1 MNNVHG
7 IVYAYHAFP
16 ELKTIGMHRTGAALP
31 FCGRYRL
38 IDFALS
44 GMMNAG
50 IRNVGVIMQR
60 GYLSLMEHL
69 AGGRS
74 WSLERHTGGLHLL
87 PPFGLSDA
95 NKGLYEGGIEALSAV
110 SSYLSED
117 VREEYIL
124 LTRGDLCANIDL
136 RALIEAH
143 IRSGADITAV
153 CTKKTVAGSR
163 HGFVPGP
170 DGFAQE
176 MLSWRGGAGEGLASL
191 ETYVLRQKLLLKMVQ
206 WSQEHNRLH
215 FHQDALTH
223 AMAQGCRV
231 AIVPYDG
238 YAMFVTNESDY
249 FRANMDMLDPAKRAS
264 LFIPDRRIA
273 TRARSDAAT
282 YYGDESFVK
291 NSLVADGCRIEGRVE
306 NCVLFGGVT
315 VSAGAELRD
324 CVILNDTVVGENARL
339 RCVISDK
346 NVVISPY
353 LDVGGSDRLPLV
365 VPKGSRI

>member
-7 IVYAYHAFP
+7 IIYAYHAFP
-16 ELKTIGMHRTGAALP
+16 ELKTIGAYRTGAALP

-60 GYLSLMEHL
+60 GYLSLIEHL

-74 WSLERHTGGLHLL
+74 WNLDRHTGGLHLL

-110 SSYLSED
+110 GTYLSGSI
-117 VREEYIL
+117 REEYIL
-124 LTRGDLCANIDL
+124 LTRGDLCANIDM

-153 CTKKTVAGSR
+153 CTEKAVPGSR
-163 HGFVPGP
+163 HSFIPGQ
-170 DGFAQE
+170 DGFAAE
-176 MLSWRGGAGEGLASL
+176 MLSWQKSGGEGLASL
-191 ETYVLRQKLLLKMVQ
+191 ETYVLRRKLLLDMVQ
-206 WSQEHNRLH
+206 WSREHNRLH

-231 AIVPYDG
+231 AIVPHDG
-238 YAMFVTNESDY
+238 YAMFVTSEIDY
-249 FRANMDMLDPAKRAS
+249 FRANMDMLDAEKRRS
-264 LFIPDRRIA
+264 LFVPERRVA

-282 YYGDESFVK
+282 YYGDGSCVK
-291 NSLVADGCRIEGRVE
+291 NALIADGCRIEGRVE
-306 NCVLFGGVT
+306 NCVIFGGVT
-315 VSAGAELRD
+315 VGAGAELRD
-324 CVILNDTVVGENARL
+324 CVILNDSVIMEGARL
-339 RCVISDK
+339 RYVISDK
-346 NVVISPY
+346 NVSFSPY
-353 LDVGGSDRLPLV
+353 LDIGGSDRIPLT